1 MSWKQTA
8 SNLLFFFPDK
18 KKKKTGRFKNGGD
31 REGGT
36 RSASGKA
43 EERVNRSRYPTQLW
57 TIWSLA
63 ICHPYA
69 SYEATLEK
77 HVNIFVFPPFFCVFL
92 NEVISNSKRH
102 GRIFVKRHGKFEEH
116 KNRTGS
122 LMTSREKKKRTCGF
136 HRNLSQLKQKKKG
149 FSKRD
154 VSLFPSISDIR
165 RKKKGGGEQKKK
177 KKESTDC
184 RRNGSHFG
192 KPLDRWKIKKQSQGK
207 SDCKFVHR
215 CVLTT
220 ARWLLKTVQ
229 IGLNSRQSTRVRRL
243 SGSFFSCFCFIFIFF
258 IVWAGEVL
266 FF

>member
-1 MSWKQTA
+1 M
-8 SNLLFFFPDK
+8 FFFPDK

-102 GRIFVKRHGKFEEH
+102 GCIFVKRHGKFEEH

-192 KPLDRWKIKKQSQGK
+192 KPLDR
-207 SDCKFVHR
+207 
-215 CVLTT
+215 
-220 ARWLLKTVQ
+220 
-229 IGLNSRQSTRVRRL
+229 
-243 SGSFFSCFCFIFIFF
+243 
-258 IVWAGEVL
+258 
-266 FF
+266 

>member
-1 MSWKQTA
+1 MEGTEKGGQDQHPEKRKRGWIDRDIRHNFGQYGPSPYVTHM
-8 SNLLFFFPDK
+8 LLTKLPL
-18 KKKKTGRFKNGGD
+18 KN
-31 REGGT
+31 T
-36 RSASGKA
+36 WIF
-43 EERVNRSRYPTQLW
+43 LF
-57 TIWSLA
+57 SL
-63 ICHPYA
+63 
-69 SYEATLEK
+69 L
-77 HVNIFVFPPFFCVFL
+77 FFCVFL